1 MHSGYSRLKSEWPLH
16 HRMARSTLHIKASL
30 TDVLALDRVL
40 SHLGYSSSSAILKP
54 VRFSSDSLVIRCVG
68 TRPHFCKLVYLLRIL
83 DLLGADYVLFW
94 PSQPL

>member
-1 MHSGYSRLKSEWPLH
+1 
-16 HRMARSTLHIKASL
+16 MARSTLHIKASL

-83 DLLGADYVLFW
+83 DLLGADYGLFW